1 MASAKIL
8 ENKKAIV
15 NEIQDLVK
23 NSESVLVFTYQG
35 LTVADLSDLRIKLHN
50 DDSEVKIYKN
60 GALEPVADTQK
71 VGNTDK
77 LVITKNENGVYE
89 FTVPNVASGSTIT
102 FYTETSD
109 TFGNTEINK
118 QGQFL

>member
-50 DDSEVKIYKN
+50 DDSEVKIYKKE
-60 GALEPVADTQK
+60 L
-71 VGNTDK
+71 
-77 LVITKNENGVYE
+77 
-89 FTVPNVASGSTIT
+89 
-102 FYTETSD
+102 
-109 TFGNTEINK
+109 
-118 QGQFL
+118 